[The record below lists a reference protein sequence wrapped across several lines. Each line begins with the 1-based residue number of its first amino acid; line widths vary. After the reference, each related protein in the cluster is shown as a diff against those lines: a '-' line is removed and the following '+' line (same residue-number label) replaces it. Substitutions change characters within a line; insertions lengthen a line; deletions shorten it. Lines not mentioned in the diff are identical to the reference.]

1 MKLKL
6 ATLAVLASLSVHA
19 NAAWMVNLDPSAFS
33 DKEEGFITSDDDS
46 DQSIIFDCEDDT
58 LSVSLIEEYEER
70 ADEEL
75 NSDLSSAMRLK
86 VGQETL
92 DFGPTEIVRRN
103 SHYVGV
109 ESQREK
115 DAVRA
120 LYMVRNA
127 KGPITMGVKLD
138 GEPLSMTVSSAGA
151 RNAADR
157 IAKACHI
164 DLTNKTW

>member
-19 NAAWMVNLDPSAFS
+19 HADWTVNLDPSAFS
-33 DKEEGFITSDDDS
+33 DKEEGFISSVDGD
-46 DQSIIFDCEDDT
+46 DQSIIFDCEDET
-58 LSVSLIEEYEER
+58 LSVSFIEELEEKE
-70 ADEEL
+70 DEEL
-75 NSDLSSAMRLK
+75 DSDLSTAMRLK

-103 SHYVGV
+103 SHYVGI
-109 ESQREK
+109 ESKREK
-115 DAVRA
+115 DAARA

-138 GEPLSMTVSSAGA
+138 GEAVSLTVSPAGA
-151 RNAADR
+151 RKAADR
-157 IAKACHI
+157 IAKACGI
-164 DLTNKTW
+164 DLTNAN